1 VKRAALSILFV
12 LGFLAAGG
20 VSGAVVAATVASG
33 TTTGVTTTVPSS
45 TATTTVTTQ
54 PPPPPP
60 PPPRIASRVR
70 IAGILVGGMDATAA
84 EGAVRESH
92 ARPLPLLVAGRRLAP
107 RPERLGAIAYVHAA
121 VRRAG
126 AAGAGAEVPLLV
138 RVRGD
143 RVRSYVASLA
153 KRFDRNAVDS
163 RLALRNLRPW
173 IGKEVTGRSL
183 DRPGSVAAIVRSLV
197 QSKRNSL
204 RLRFKAVQPAVS
216 RASFGA
222 IVVIRRGSNQLFLYR
237 GMRLTRAF
245 GVATGQSAYPTP
257 LGSFRIVVKW
267 RNPWWYPPP
276 SDWAKDEKPIPPGP
290 GNPLGTRWMGLTAPL
305 VGIHGTPD
313 AASIGYSASHGCIRM
328 RISEAEWLFEHVDV
342 GTPVFIVAA

>member
-1 VKRAALSILFV
+1 MLFV

-33 TTTGVTTTVPSS
+33 TTTGVTTTGPS
-45 TATTTVTTQ
+45 TTTTTTVTTTQ

-60 PPPRIASRVR
+60 PPPRIAPGVR
-70 IAGILVGGMDATAA
+70 IAGLPVGGMQAAAA
-84 EGAVRESH
+84 ERAVRASH
-92 ARPLPLLVAGRRLAP
+92 ARPLPLLVARRRFAAK
-107 RPERLGAIAYVHAA
+107 PERLGAIVYVRAA
-121 VRRAG
+121 VRRAEAA
-126 AAGAGAEVPLLV
+126 AAGTMVPLVV

-143 RVRSYVASLA
+143 RVRSYVAALA
-153 KRFDRNAVDS
+153 KRLDRTPVDAQ
-163 RLALRNLRPW
+163 LAFRNLRPW
-173 IGKEVTGRSL
+173 ISKEVTGRSL

-197 QSKRNSL
+197 QSKRSSL
-204 RLRFKAVQPAVS
+204 RLRFKALRPAVS

-222 IVVIRRGSNQLFLYR
+222 IIVIRRGSNQLFFYR
-237 GMRLTRAF
+237 GMRLTRVF

-267 RNPWWYPPP
+267 RNPWWNPPP